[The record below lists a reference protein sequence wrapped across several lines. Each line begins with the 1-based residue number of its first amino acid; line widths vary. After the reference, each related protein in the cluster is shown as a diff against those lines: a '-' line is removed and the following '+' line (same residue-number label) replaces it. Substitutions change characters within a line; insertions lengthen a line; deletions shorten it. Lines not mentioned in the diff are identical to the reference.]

1 MASCIPP
8 KVPGYLQRI
17 REQYK
22 ESEPV
27 IYKVL
32 SHAKVFVREDYH
44 TDHNYDAVG
53 HDICLFLPMEIL
65 IDIHISKQEAYTNL
79 IKNDLNIL
87 TRSVHDEWIG
97 EVALEL
103 NSEIDP
109 EYQQAISINEIVNEV
124 LNPDELSIW
133 KPNLI
138 RVFISHRD
146 KYKRE
151 AQELANSLEEYGF
164 SCFVAHETI
173 EPLKE
178 WRNEI
183 VNGLKTMEVMLVLLT
198 DDFNDS
204 IWTCQE
210 VGYALGANKPVV
222 TLKVGK
228 VDPAGFISH
237 LQAVKG
243 SLDNPTHNAELLNM
257 LLAES
262 IGKASRIQQALI
274 STFIASQSFDEAK
287 HRFNRMNKS
296 IKKLTEENLNTVMD
310 GFRRNNQLN
319 QCMYLNNNYNRLKT
333 FIERTTG
340 KSAITSGKEIF
351 IETV

>member
-22 ESEPV
+22 ESEPI

-32 SHAKVFVREDYH
+32 SHAKIFVREDYH
-44 TDHNYDAVG
+44 VDPNYDAVG

-65 IDIHISKQEAYTNL
+65 RGIHISKQEEYTNV
-79 IKNDLNIL
+79 IKNDLNLL
-87 TRSVHDEWIG
+87 TKSVHGEWIG
-97 EVALEL
+97 EVVLEL
-103 NSEIDP
+103 NSELDP
-109 EYQQAISINEIVNEV
+109 EYQQAISINEVVNEV

-151 AQELANSLEEYGF
+151 AQELANSLGEYGF

-243 SLDNPTHNAELLNM
+243 SLDTPTHNAELLNM
-257 LLAES
+257 LLADS
-262 IGKASRIQQALI
+262 IGKAERIQQALI
-274 STFIASQSFDEAK
+274 STFIASQSFDESK

-296 IKKLTEENLNTVMD
+296 IKKLTEENVSTLVD
-310 GFRRNNQLN
+310 GFRRNRQLN
-319 QCMYLNNNYNRLKT
+319 QCIYLNNNYNRLKT

-340 KSAITSGKEIF
+340 KNVITNENEI
-351 IETV
+351 VLSD

>member
-1 MASCIPP
+1 MAICIPP
-8 KVPGYLQRI
+8 KVPGYLQRV

-22 ESEPV
+22 VNEPV

-32 SHAKVFVREDYH
+32 SSAKVFVRQDSHFDPGY
-44 TDHNYDAVG
+44 NAVG
-53 HDICLFLPMEIL
+53 HDISLFLPMEIL
-65 IDIHISKQEAYTNL
+65 RDINISQQEEYTNL
-79 IKNDLNIL
+79 IKDDLSIL
-87 TRSVHDEWIG
+87 TKSIHDEWIDSIT
-97 EVALEL
+97 LEL

-109 EYQQAISINEIVNEV
+109 EYQQAISINEIVNEA

-222 TLKVGK
+222 SLKVGK
-228 VDPAGFISH
+228 MDPAGFISH

-243 SLDNPTHNAELLNM
+243 SLNNPTHNAELLNM

-262 IGKASRIQQALI
+262 IGKAERVQQALI

-287 HRFNRMNKS
+287 HRFDRMNKS
-296 IKKLTEENLNTVMD
+296 IKKLTEENLSTLVD
-310 GFRRNNQLN
+310 GFRRNRQLN
-319 QCMYLNNNYNRLKT
+319 QCIYLNNNYNRLKF

-340 KSAITSGKEIF
+340 KTAITNGNEI
-351 IETV
+351 VLSD